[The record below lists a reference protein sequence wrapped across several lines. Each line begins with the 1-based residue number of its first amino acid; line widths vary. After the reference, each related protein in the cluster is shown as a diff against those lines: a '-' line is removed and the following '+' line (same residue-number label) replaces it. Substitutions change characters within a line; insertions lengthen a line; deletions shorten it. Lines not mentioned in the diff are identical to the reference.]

1 MRRKGILEWLE
12 LGTTR
17 VKEGDAV
24 ELNDALSYLII
35 IHAWLYGC
43 RGNIAHELPP
53 FFYRQRK
60 RNFTDEERIH
70 KAIEIV
76 DRLEAWARE
85 AHAHRMVGGRGDIKQ
100 SSEEDYLKED
110 DDDYS
115 DDGLADTK
123 QSFSRS
129 SYLSIDS

>member
-1 MRRKGILEWLE
+1 M
-12 LGTTR
+12 
-17 VKEGDAV
+17 
-24 ELNDALSYLII
+24 
-35 IHAWLYGC
+35 
-43 RGNIAHELPP
+43 
-53 FFYRQRK
+53 
-60 RNFTDEERIH
+60 
-70 KAIEIV
+70 
-76 DRLEAWARE
+76 EAWARE

-100 SSEEDYLKED
+100 SSDEDYLKED

>member
-43 RGNIAHELPP
+43 RGNTGHGPPP
-53 FFYRQRK
+53 FFYRPRK
-60 RNFTDEERIH
+60 FDFTDEELIH
-70 KAIEIV
+70 KATIEI
-76 DRLEAWARE
+76 
-85 AHAHRMVGGRGDIKQ
+85 
-100 SSEEDYLKED
+100 
-110 DDDYS
+110 
-115 DDGLADTK
+115 
-123 QSFSRS
+123 
-129 SYLSIDS
+129 IDQ